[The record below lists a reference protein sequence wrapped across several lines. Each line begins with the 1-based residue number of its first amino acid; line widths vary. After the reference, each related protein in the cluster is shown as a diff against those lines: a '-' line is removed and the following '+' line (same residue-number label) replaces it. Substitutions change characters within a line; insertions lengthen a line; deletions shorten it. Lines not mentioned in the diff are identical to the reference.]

1 MDRLCF
7 IKKQLQNIKNGG
19 VQTMLN
25 RTKKFLRD
33 NGYYY
38 KKTYIRPLLT
48 PDNVYVFRFGKKHLD
63 NRLIIRYGHKWTGR
77 QKINEIDLRLHK
89 QRHPRIFKDEN
100 SLMLYLESHLQQHE
114 EKLKQLKIQEKE
126 KTESK

>member
-1 MDRLCF
+1 
-7 IKKQLQNIKNGG
+7 
-19 VQTMLN
+19 MLD
-25 RTKKFLRD
+25 RTKKFLRE

-48 PDNVYVFRFGKKHLD
+48 PDNVYVFRFGKKRLD

-89 QRHPRIFKDEN
+89 QKHPRIFNDES
-100 SLMLYLESHLQQHE
+100 SLMLYLETHLQEHE
-114 EKLKQLKIQEKE
+114 AKLRELKRQQQ
-126 KTESK
+126 ESKQ